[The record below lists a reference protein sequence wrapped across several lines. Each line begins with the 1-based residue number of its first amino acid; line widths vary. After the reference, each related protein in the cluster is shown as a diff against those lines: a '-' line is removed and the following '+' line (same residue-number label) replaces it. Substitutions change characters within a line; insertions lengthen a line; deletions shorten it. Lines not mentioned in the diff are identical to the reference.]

1 MSELR
6 NEILLRLAK
15 VVAAAIVAAVIYL
28 IAIGPGGVAG
38 SFQLALLCWVA
49 AGVGLLLLETSPI

>member
-15 VVAAAIVAAVIYL
+15 VFVAVIVAAILYVV
-28 IAIGPGGVAG
+28 AVGPAGAAG
-38 SFQLALLCWVA
+38 SFELALLCFVTAA
-49 AGVGLLLLETSPI
+49 AGILLLESSPI